1 MKRTTLHLLLLL
13 VTCLL
18 VTSSCSQKK
27 SGSNLHSTDDFVG
40 STPCDSLIK
49 SLLQIPSATTCDF
62 IKWELSLQKNSPD
75 TFQLTALYGET
86 QNNTNGFKGGGKK
99 IVINGK
105 HVIGNGANANPKAK
119 VYYLQGEKL
128 TTSFLLIEMDGNIL
142 HFADA
147 DKNFLVGNGG
157 WGYVLNKIQQ
167 PVQ

>member
-1 MKRTTLHLLLLL
+1 MKRNTLHLILLL
-13 VTCLL
+13 VGCLL
-18 VTSSCSQKK
+18 ATSSYSQKK
-27 SGSNLHSTDDFVG
+27 SSSNLHAADDFVG

-62 IKWELSLQKNSPD
+62 IKWELNLQKNSPD
-75 TFQLTALYGET
+75 TFQLSALYGEA

-105 HVIGNGANANPKAK
+105 YVTSNDASANPKAK
-119 VYYLQGEKL
+119 VYYLQGEKI
-128 TTSFLLIEMDGNIL
+128 TSAFLLIEMDCNIL

-147 DKNFLVGNGG
+147 DKNLLVGNGG